1 MKLHAA
7 IVQTLRDENRALT
20 TKEIAEK
27 LNQSKIYIKKDKSE
41 ITDFQIHG
49 RTKNYPNL
57 FNRDGSIVSLVNIN
71 AR

>member
-1 MKLHAA
+1 MKLHDA
-7 IVQTLRDENRALT
+7 IIQVLVDENRSMS

-27 LNQSKIYIKKDKSE
+27 LNANKLYIKKDKSE

-57 FNRDGSIVSLVNIN
+57 FNRDGLIVSLVNLK
-71 AR
+71 